1 MGIDHVNP
9 KSWKGKVKVG
19 DVNLKEQWTR
29 EEKEQRLLQKFYGH
43 PFNFETKFQNS
54 NCDLLRPT
62 GSYVGVSATTDDAH
76 SEEERETPLHPQ
88 SVLESQ
94 QAQPI
99 NVEQQPEDDSNS
111 DRAGYDSQDLNFDDP
126 IENFEDFL
134 PDTPQEI
141 DEDALPKTFSKWL
154 DYDGKKILK
163 TSFVS
168 TLSTVYSKKLTV

>member
-1 MGIDHVNP
+1 M
-9 KSWKGKVKVG
+9 
-19 DVNLKEQWTR
+19 
-29 EEKEQRLLQKFYGH
+29 
-43 PFNFETKFQNS
+43 
-54 NCDLLRPT
+54 
-62 GSYVGVSATTDDAH
+62 
-76 SEEERETPLHPQ
+76 HPQ

-99 NVEQQPEDDSNS
+99 NVERQPEDDSNS

-126 IENFEDFL
+126 IENFENFEDFL

-154 DYDGKKILK
+154 DYDRKKILK

-168 TLSTVYSKKLTV
+168 TLSTVYSKKLMGLILETVLNSKKHDHELNADNDMDLMKKSDLASCLV